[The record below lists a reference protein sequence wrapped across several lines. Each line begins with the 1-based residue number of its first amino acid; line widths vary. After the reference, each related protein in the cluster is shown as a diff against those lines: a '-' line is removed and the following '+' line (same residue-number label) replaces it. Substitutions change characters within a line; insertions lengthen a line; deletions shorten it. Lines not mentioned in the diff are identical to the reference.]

1 MFTSKKKK
9 LKIAQEI
16 KTLTSHFAD
25 QHSANLSN
33 NKEHFYCWNDVI

>member
-1 MFTSKKKK
+1 MFTSKKKN

-16 KTLTSHFAD
+16 KPLTSHFAD

-33 NKEHFYCWNDVI
+33 NKEHFY

>member
-25 QHSANLSN
+25 QQSANLSN
-33 NKEHFYCWNDVI
+33 NKEHFY

>member
-9 LKIAQEI
+9 LKIAQEM

-25 QHSANLSN
+25 QHSANLISN
-33 NKEHFYCWNDVI
+33 NKEHFY